1 MAEIASM
8 PPFDPLE
15 QTDRVGP
22 RWDRWKTRLQFYI
35 DARGI
40 TVDNRKP
47 ALLLHLAGPAVQ
59 ETSSLRYQTLGPLT
73 RRRLLRWT
81 RTSLLRRASNSNNT
95 PFARLIKRQTNRLL
109 NTSHDYGD
117 WVSIV
122 SSINIRSTRL
132 LINWI
137 LSFHHTSWAPPS
149 RKIHCFSQF
158 IVGYCLLHG
167 VGQFSGGEHW
177 ECLIPGMVGK
187 RSPTDNANNQR
198 RRTTEFY
205 FGEAATMY
213 TLR

>member
-59 ETSSLRYQTLGPLT
+59 ETSSLRYKTLGPLT

-109 NTSHDYGD
+109 NTSHNYAD
-117 WVSIV
+117 WASIV
-122 SSINIRSTRL
+122 TSINTRSTRL
-132 LINWI
+132 LRTSKLNIAI
-137 LSFHHTSWAPPS
+137 PPHLVDASTASLSS
-149 RKIHCFSQF
+149 
-158 IVGYCLLHG
+158 LLDIARSMELANF
-167 VGQFSGGEHW
+167 QAANIE
-177 ECLIPGMVGK
+177 ECLVPGTVRK
-187 RSPTDNANNQR
+187 RSPTDKANNQR
-198 RRTTEFY
+198 RRTSEFY

>member
-1 MAEIASM
+1 MLWFLRLCYSILATRMARRGHIH
-8 PPFDPLE
+8 
-15 QTDRVGP
+15 TN
-22 RWDRWKTRLQFYI
+22 
-35 DARGI
+35 ARGI
-40 TVDNRKP
+40 TFDNSKR

-59 ETSSLRYQTLGPLT
+59 ETSSLPYQTLEPLT

-81 RTSLLRRASNSNNT
+81 RTSLLRKAYNLKDT
-95 PFARLIKRQTNRLL
+95 PFARLFKSQTNRLL

-137 LSFHHTSWAPPS
+137 LSSHHTSSTPPT

-158 IVGYCLLHG
+158 IVRYCLLHG

-177 ECLIPGMVGK
+177 ECLVPGTVGK